1 MGRILG
7 YPGLMTRLVAVFG
20 LAVAAGVTPA
30 FSAPW
35 TPPVSR
41 SILPNH
47 PGEQV
52 GLEDPIAFFERL
64 VRRYRSLRRYA
75 ERVEVLQITKDPGTG
90 DPAIRTLTRFRAEIT
105 GDDLRVDRSELTSR
119 AIDALTPHAV
129 GSGAS
134 DEELWMLPHL
144 SLRFADQPLEQFRPG
159 GRDPFRPSEVDRVT
173 IRNRELVRVELLS
186 GDEEDPA
193 ARFNLF
199 IDPERMLVERV
210 EGDEWLPGGLHHQ
223 TTVRIEN
230 HVIGVEVAPSRDP
243 TPNRTRWGSNRRIG
257 RSRFTGPR
265 PRKRWIELPVETGSG
280 GTVTYRGP
288 IGRHQMASDG
298 ASSEDRSFRCGAA
311 MAGRKIFSTVPIPL
325 EVITA

>member
-7 YPGLMTRLVAVFG
+7 YPGLTTRLVAGFG
-20 LAVAAGVTPA
+20 LAFVVGVTPA
-30 FSAPW
+30 FSAPR
-35 TPPVSR
+35 TPPISR
-41 SILPNH
+41 EILPNH

-75 ERVEVLQITKDPGTG
+75 ERVEVLQVTNDPGTG

-105 GDDLRVDRSELTSR
+105 GDDLRVDRSELTSK
-119 AIDALTPHAV
+119 AIDALKPHVV

-144 SLRFADQPLEQFRPG
+144 SLRFADQPLAQFRPG
-159 GRDPFRPSEVDRVT
+159 GREPFRPSEVDRVT

-186 GDEEDPA
+186 GDKEDPA

-230 HVIGVEVAPSRDP
+230 HEIGVEETLFEGPEAEPNPSPAVIENPLRVEP
-243 TPNRTRWGSNRRIG
+243 TDRTKPIQ
-257 RSRFTGPR
+257 P
-265 PRKRWIELPVETGSG
+265 PET
-280 GTVTYRGP
+280 
-288 IGRHQMASDG
+288 
-298 ASSEDRSFRCGAA
+298 SESVDRNLR
-311 MAGRKIFSTVPIPL
+311 
-325 EVITA
+325 